1 MKNLN
6 NSKSQN
12 LPNEIIENILLKR
25 ELYIL
30 IQHHPEYDNCFT
42 MNFGI
47 FGILRQA
54 KINLIKHALSKINA
68 FEYAP
73 ENRYI
78 QASWGNSN
86 IIDSW
91 TRSTICDR
99 FFIEIWKQNIVA
111 VPKVINFHFDCFF
124 KKYIIENDLKTED
137 QIENTLTSW
146 KENIP
151 EILFTLFNKKSFF
164 SQRYPD
170 IITSER
176 SDSET
181 SDSETVTF

>member
-1 MKNLN
+1 MKLLN
-6 NSKSQN
+6 NSKSPNLQN

-30 IQHHPEYDNCFT
+30 IQHHPEYDTCFT

-47 FGILRQA
+47 FNVLHQA

-68 FEYAP
+68 FEYIP

-78 QASWGNSN
+78 QASWRNGN

-111 VPKVINFHFDCFF
+111 VPKVINFHFDSFF
-124 KKYIIENDLKTED
+124 KRYIIENDLKTEK
-137 QIENTLTSW
+137 QIENTLIAW
-146 KENIP
+146 KENVP
-151 EILFTLFNKKSFF
+151 KILFTLFNENPFF
-164 SQRYPD
+164 TQRYTTDD
-170 IITSER
+170 I
-176 SDSET
+176 SD
-181 SDSETVTF
+181 TVTF